1 LARKVRQFI
10 RYIVRKIQ
18 SWRIVY
24 LLMPVKTAY
33 TLHVP
38 ATSANLGPGFD
49 CLGLALDLWNHIRVE
64 VDSSGPVG
72 LHYSA
77 SGESANLLNGS
88 PGNLLTES
96 FLRLFEICGLKTPA
110 SIKIITENEIPFG
123 SGLGSSAA
131 AIVGGL
137 AAGNAVL
144 GNPLDEA
151 ALLKIA
157 TDIEGHPDNVA
168 PAILGGLT
176 AAVCDGDE
184 VIARRFDLPPLTLVI
199 VKPQVELST
208 KSARAVLPESVSRCD
223 AVFNIGRAVLVTEA
237 LRSGDLSLL
246 ARVMEDKL
254 HQSHRLKRIP
264 GGEAAYLA
272 AKSLGAVALSGAGP
286 SLVAFVEASEAEKV
300 RDLMMAAF
308 GEAGVGSRSFVT
320 RPSQKGVWVE

>member
-1 LARKVRQFI
+1 M
-10 RYIVRKIQ
+10 
-18 SWRIVY
+18 
-24 LLMPVKTAY
+24 LLLVKSVHR
-33 TLHVP
+33 LHVP

-49 CLGLALDLWNHIRVE
+49 CLGLALNLWNHVCVE
-64 VDSSGPVG
+64 VDSSARPG
-72 LHYSA
+72 LRYHA
-77 SGESANLLNGS
+77 SGESADFLNDLPSNLLS
-88 PGNLLTES
+88 ES
-96 FLRLFEICGLKTPA
+96 FLRLFETCGLKAPDSVTINA
-110 SIKIITENEIPFG
+110 ENEIPFG

-168 PAILGGLT
+168 PALLGGLT
-176 AAVCDGDE
+176 AAVGDGQE

-199 VKPQVELST
+199 VKPEVELST

-237 LRSGDLSLL
+237 LRAGDLSLL
-246 ARVMEDKL
+246 ARVMEDRL
-254 HQSHRLKRIP
+254 HQSYRLKHIP

-272 AKSLGAVALSGAGP
+272 AKGCGAVALSGAGP

-300 RDLMMAAF
+300 KGLMMAAF
-308 GEAGVGSRSFVT
+308 GEAGVGCRAFVT
-320 RPSQKGVWVE
+320 CPSEKGVWVE

>member
-1 LARKVRQFI
+1 ML
-10 RYIVRKIQ
+10 
-18 SWRIVY
+18 S
-24 LLMPVKTAY
+24 LVKSVHR
-33 TLHVP
+33 LHIP

-49 CLGLALDLWNHIRVE
+49 CLGLALDLWNHVRVE
-64 VDSSGPVG
+64 IDSSARPG
-72 LHYSA
+72 LHYHA
-77 SGESANLLNGS
+77 SGEGANLLNGS
-88 PGNLLTES
+88 QANLLTES
-96 FLRLFEICGLKTPA
+96 FLHLFETCGLKPPDSVT
-110 SIKIITENEIPFG
+110 IITENEIPFG

-144 GNPLDEA
+144 GNPLDQI

-176 AAVCDGDE
+176 AVVGDGE
-184 VIARRFDLPPLTLVI
+184 QVVARRFDLPPLTLVI
-199 VKPQVELST
+199 VKPEVELST

-237 LRSGDLSLL
+237 LRAGDLSLL

-254 HQSHRLKRIP
+254 HQSYRLKHIP
-264 GGEAAYLA
+264 GGEAAYWA

-300 RDLMMAAF
+300 KGLMMAAF
-308 GEAGVGSRSFVT
+308 GESGIGCRAFVT
-320 RPSQKGVWVE
+320 RPSARGFWAE

>member
-1 LARKVRQFI
+1 MTCSIMLSVVKLI
-10 RYIVRKIQ
+10 HYI
-18 SWRIVY
+18 
-24 LLMPVKTAY
+24 
-33 TLHVP
+33 HVP

-49 CLGLALDLWNHIRVE
+49 CLGLALDLWNYVRVD
-64 VDSSGPVG
+64 VDSSGPAG
-72 LHYSA
+72 LHYHA
-77 SGESANLLNGS
+77 SGEGADFLNDSPSNLLS
-88 PGNLLTES
+88 ES
-96 FLRLFEICGLKTPA
+96 FLRVFEICAQKLPA
-110 SIKIITENEIPFG
+110 SVSIFAQNEIPLG

-176 AAVCDGDE
+176 AAVGDGQE

-199 VKPQVELST
+199 VKPEVELST

-237 LRSGDLSLL
+237 LRAGDLSLL
-246 ARVMEDKL
+246 ARVMEDRL
-254 HQSHRLKRIP
+254 HQSYRLKHIP

-272 AKSLGAVALSGAGP
+272 AKGCGAVALSGAGP

-300 RDLMMAAF
+300 KGLMMAAF
-308 GEAGVGSRSFVT
+308 GESGVGCRAFVT
-320 RPSQKGVWVE
+320 RPSEKGVWTA